1 MEKEDEGKEEV
12 MYSSGYSQWLFT
24 PEKKS
29 NTDADTFLYSW
40 LLPACHSCKANLD
53 YSCHVEKQAAFLS
66 INFLQIRL
74 KCT

>member
-1 MEKEDEGKEEV
+1 MRERKKWCTHLDIL
-12 MYSSGYSQWLFT
+12 SDFFT

-53 YSCHVEKQAAFLS
+53 YSFHVEKQAAFLS